1 MIVALL
7 IGRGGSVGLP
17 NKNTYPILK
26 RPMMAYPLLAALN
39 SKFVDKVYVSTD
51 SKKIEEVATELGANI
66 IKRPSEL
73 ATSEAVVEDVLSHGY
88 KYIKDEIKKEIEFI
102 IVLMCNAVMVLP
114 STIDKGIEIL
124 REQKDIDS
132 AVTVSDYN
140 MWSPI
145 RARKIGEN
153 GLLEPFI
160 PFNQFKFT
168 VDSNRQKANAVYFH
182 DCGVSVVR
190 PKCLENIKDG
200 LLPQKWMGKK
210 IYPLTQR
217 GGLDI
222 DYMYEIPLAEYW
234 LKEKGFTEDKLPY
247 KKK

>member
-1 MIVALL
+1 MLSDF
-7 IGRGGSVGLP
+7 G
-17 NKNTYPILK
+17 PILICTFFILLL
-26 RPMMAYPLLAALN
+26 RQLYPFH
-39 SKFVDKVYVSTD
+39 K
-51 SKKIEEVATELGANI
+51 
-66 IKRPSEL
+66 
-73 ATSEAVVEDVLSHGY
+73 
-88 KYIKDEIKKEIEFI
+88 
-102 IVLMCNAVMVLP
+102 
-114 STIDKGIEIL
+114 
-124 REQKDIDS
+124 
-132 AVTVSDYN
+132 
-140 MWSPI
+140 
-145 RARKIGEN
+145 
-153 GLLEPFI
+153 
-160 PFNQFKFT
+160 QFKFK

-210 IYPLTQR
+210 IYPLTQS